1 MPSHDAARMF
11 PERMIDRS
19 VEASSSQTGGMTMD
33 WNRIEG
39 NWKQFKGSAKEKW
52 GKLTDDD
59 LNVIE
64 GRRQQLEGKLQQR
77 YGFAKDQVRKDVDDW
92 FKTLR

>member
-1 MPSHDAARMF
+1 LGETSRRGAEQAAC
-11 PERMIDRS
+11 
-19 VEASSSQTGGMTMD
+19 ASRCRAINPWEMVMD

-59 LNVIE
+59 LQLIE
-64 GRRQQLEGKLQQR
+64 GRREQLEGRLQER
-77 YGFAKDQVRKDVDDW
+77 YGKAKDQVRQDVDDW
-92 FKTLR
+92 LKSLH